1 MITKGQKINDRYEV
15 IRSIGEGGMANV
27 YLGYDTILDRNVA
40 IKVLRGDLS
49 NDEKFVRRFQRE
61 ALSASSLAHPNIV
74 EMYDV
79 GEDDGMA
86 HAHDS
91 YIIHRDLKP
100 QNIMIK
106 DDGQIKITDFGIAM
120 ALNSTQLTQTN
131 SVMGSVH
138 YLPPEQAS
146 GKGSTIKS
154 DIYSM
159 GIIFYELLSGSLPF
173 RGDNAVEIALK
184 HMRDPLPSLREDN
197 PSLPQSIENIIRRA
211 TAKNPKNR
219 YDSARCMH
227 EDLLTALDDERM
239 DEEVYQYKYSEN
251 ESDGRKLK
259 KAASVDKNKVEDTVQ
274 LDDVKEIET
283 TADITRKIES
293 TEDILD
299 DNDKKKKKAIIILT
313 IIFSLIIIILVVI
326 FFVVPKVNNKKAVIV
341 PDCEDLK
348 VSACEKKLQD
358 KGFEVNTTIKTVA
371 SNKIKKN
378 KVVKT
383 GRSIKYGSKITIYK
397 STGEET
403 YELED
408 YIGKNSIEIKTILE
422 TKYGLEVT
430 IEKKDPTDNKEYDE
444 DEIIGQSLAKGSEVK
459 KGDSLILYVPN
470 IAENFPDFVG
480 EKWSLQ
486 DIQTFCDKNGL
497 TLDTVEEQVS
507 SNSGYQ
513 DGDIIRT
520 NRTAGSKIYKGTTV
534 KVTIAKVVKAKP
546 TPTPTPTPTDNPTD
560 KPTSDVD
567 NNPTE

>member
-1 MITKGQKINDRYEV
+1 M
-15 IRSIGEGGMANV
+15 
-27 YLGYDTILDRNVA
+27 
-40 IKVLRGDLS
+40 
-49 NDEKFVRRFQRE
+49 
-61 ALSASSLAHPNIV
+61 
-74 EMYDV
+74 
-79 GEDDGMA
+79 
-86 HAHDS
+86 
-91 YIIHRDLKP
+91 
-100 QNIMIK
+100 
-106 DDGQIKITDFGIAM
+106 
-120 ALNSTQLTQTN
+120 
-131 SVMGSVH
+131 
-138 YLPPEQAS
+138 
-146 GKGSTIKS
+146 
-154 DIYSM
+154 
-159 GIIFYELLSGSLPF
+159 
-173 RGDNAVEIALK
+173 
-184 HMRDPLPSLREDN
+184 
-197 PSLPQSIENIIRRA
+197 
-211 TAKNPKNR
+211 
-219 YDSARCMH
+219 
-227 EDLLTALDDERM
+227 
-239 DEEVYQYKYSEN
+239 
-251 ESDGRKLK
+251 
-259 KAASVDKNKVEDTVQ
+259 
-274 LDDVKEIET
+274 
-283 TADITRKIES
+283 
-293 TEDILD
+293 
-299 DNDKKKKKAIIILT
+299 ILT

-341 PDCEDLK
+341 PDCEHLK

-383 GRSIKYGSKITIYK
+383 NPEAGRSIKYGSKITIYK